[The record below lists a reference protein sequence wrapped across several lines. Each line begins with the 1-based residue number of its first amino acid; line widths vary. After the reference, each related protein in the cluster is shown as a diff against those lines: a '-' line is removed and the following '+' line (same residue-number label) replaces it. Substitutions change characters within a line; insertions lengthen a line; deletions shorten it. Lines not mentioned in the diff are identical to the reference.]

1 MHCSNDEASDQ
12 YLIQRVLSAIVG
24 VHARPSPTL
33 RVMIPKADDIREVW
47 QQAWPTVLAMASYTC
62 MQFVDSLM
70 VSVVGPTEVAAQGN
84 AGIWTWVVIA
94 FAFGVTTLINTLIA
108 QRVGAQKF
116 TEIASYAWAGLY
128 IALAYWLLV
137 LLPCAL
143 LAGPLFESMGHD
155 EQFVEMERSYAQIL
169 LVGGVFVV
177 AGKAISN
184 VFFGLQRPKVVTLS
198 AIAGNVTN
206 IIAAVILIFGEAG
219 LPNLGISGI
228 PGTHAYGLNGAA
240 IALVI
245 GTMVELFIPLAVFL
259 SPAWNRELGVWRAW
273 RPNRRAILE
282 VVRLGW
288 PAGLQ
293 FANELVCWALFMTV
307 LAGGFGADHMA
318 AGWIT
323 QRFVHMSFMPAIGLS
338 TAATSL
344 VGKHIGER
352 NINRAMRSA
361 HAALSIAVL
370 WMGLCAAIFVIFR
383 ADLPRVFLSHD
394 APFEQS
400 THIIEIA
407 SGIFLC
413 AAVFQVLDA
422 VGIIYSG
429 ALRGAGDTLVPGLLT
444 ILLSW
449 GIIVGGGVFMV
460 QSFPEL
466 ESIGPWLAATVY
478 LVIFG
483 IVMAIRFERGGWK
496 RIHLLDG

>member
-1 MHCSNDEASDQ
+1 
-12 YLIQRVLSAIVG
+12 
-24 VHARPSPTL
+24 
-33 RVMIPKADDIREVW
+33 MIPRADDIREVW

-70 VSVVGPTEVAAQGN
+70 VSVVGPDEVAAQGN

-108 QRVGAQKF
+108 QRVGAQKHS
-116 TEIASYAWAGLY
+116 EIAPYAWGGLY
-128 IALAYWLLV
+128 IASGYWLLV

-143 LAGPLFESMGHD
+143 FAGPLFEAMGH
-155 EQFVEMERSYAQIL
+155 EGKFLEMERSYAVIL
-169 LVGGVFVV
+169 LVGGIFVI

-184 VFFGLQRPKVVTLS
+184 VFFGLQRPKVITIS
-198 AIAGNVTN
+198 AIAGNITN
-206 IIAAVILIFGEAG
+206 IVAAFILILGEAG
-219 LPNLGISGI
+219 LPKLGLPGI
-228 PGTHAYGLNGAA
+228 PGTRAYGLEGAA
-240 IALVI
+240 YALVI
-245 GTMVELFIPLAVFL
+245 GTVVELLIPLSVFL
-259 SPAWNRELGVWRAW
+259 SPALNRELGVWRAW
-273 RPNRRAILE
+273 RPSRHAILE
-282 VVRLGW
+282 IARLGW

-293 FANELVCWALFMTV
+293 FANELICWALFMTV

-352 NINRAMRSA
+352 NLLRATRSA
-361 HAALSIAVL
+361 HAALSIAIL
-370 WMGLCAAIFVIFR
+370 WMGLCAAIFVLFR
-383 ADLPRVFLSHD
+383 GDLPRAFLSSD
-394 APFEQS
+394 TSPAQAA
-400 THIIEIA
+400 HIIDIA
-407 SGIFLC
+407 SSIFLC

-449 GIIVGGGVFMV
+449 GIIVGGGAFMV
-460 QSFPEL
+460 HAYPTL
-466 ESIGPWLAATVY
+466 ESVGPWLAATAY
-478 LVIFG
+478 LVVFG
-483 IVMAIRFERGGWK
+483 FVMAIRFERGGWK
-496 RIHLLDG
+496 RIHLLDA